1 MWRFFS
7 IFDAP
12 NGCVGF
18 IGMKILLED
27 LKHIALKNITTRRT
41 IPAFYNSHAEIERK
55 KKLGMERMREFTL
68 WRIFESA

>member
-18 IGMKILLED
+18 IGMKILISKYIKD
-27 LKHIALKNITTRRT
+27 KTYGQYTNRWRKNQIAAGDPRD
-41 IPAFYNSHAEIERK
+41 
-55 KKLGMERMREFTL
+55 
-68 WRIFESA
+68 